1 MTEYSTM
8 LPAKKKSSFEQE
20 LEMIKNQLKNE
31 KES

>member
-1 MTEYSTM
+1 M